1 VWTASGLPE
10 GWGGDVED
18 SALGSAQGRKARM
31 TFSVTEAKV
40 LCARRHLVSRQVVRQ
55 QGDEAAVRS
64 QARKERR
71 A

>member
-1 VWTASGLPE
+1 M
-10 GWGGDVED
+10 ED